1 MAVYE
6 LEQITFENYRSLQKG
21 DLYINKFNIVI
32 GPNNVG
38 KSNIFR
44 LLKSVINIIDEKH
57 NITEDFKVLTF
68 NLEENRFKKLD
79 FWDPQKTIEVTLSYS
94 NGLSIYFN
102 IDSQKMHLALCEEGE
117 EINFSN
123 FNNKYYQDYIE
134 MLEDIKLSFNFF
146 DDLRGTE
153 EYLKGLDIQK
163 TIIEA
168 IDNPD
173 DEDARQNAGYYPAV
187 SHPLRRILN
196 DKSLWVGKN
205 FKKGEVSSTDFRMKE
220 HLYLSE
226 ELDNFG
232 KQRLSTEKIKLK
244 LSAVGSGVAQVIS
257 ILTILYKY
265 KKLSSKFKYILLI
278 EEPEQNLHPHAV
290 VRLFNILKEENNIQF
305 IVNTHSPWL
314 IDDPDVSKIYN
325 IDKNKKD
332 GSVIKQIRTASEMRS
347 MLDLIGAKPSHLL
360 QSNLVI
366 WVEGPSDRIYIN
378 AWMKLTMPSMVEGKH
393 YSFVMYGGSLLSHY
407 GYDDNLINL
416 LSTSRYAVLVSDLDR
431 TNPDDDV
438 KERLATWEKRFE
450 DDESIKNN
458 IMLWKTDY
466 KEIEN
471 YIPHE
476 ELSSAINSVKM
487 QDKVR
492 VEVSKGLSKNIKV
505 SLCDEGKGKFN
516 SQQESFTEFFSG
528 LYKYNFSFT
537 DDIKKSLNSKGVVS
551 GEKVREEDIKK
562 MKNALNAVKIDIA
575 KIVVKNMVEVPP
587 LVKHKVYE
595 LKEFLDKSNLSN
607 GEY

>member
-1 MAVYE
+1 LVVYE
-6 LEQITFENYRSLQKG
+6 LQQITFKNYRSFQKG
-21 DLYINKFNIVI
+21 DLHINEFNLVI

-57 NITEDFKVLTF
+57 NMNEDSKFITF
-68 NLEENRFKKLD
+68 NLEGYRFNQLD
-79 FWDPQKTIEVTLSYS
+79 FWDPKKPIEVTLSYS

-102 IDSQKMHLALCEEGE
+102 IDSQKMHLSLSEEGE

-123 FNNKYYQDYIE
+123 FNNEYYHDYIK

-173 DEDARQNAGYYPAV
+173 DENARKYAGYYSAV

-205 FKKGEVSSTDFRMKE
+205 FKRGEVSSTDFRMKE

-226 ELDNFG
+226 ELDKSG

-244 LSAVGSGVAQVIS
+244 LSAVGSGVGQVIS

-265 KKLSSKFKYILLI
+265 KKLSSKFKYLLLI

-290 VRLFNILKEENNIQF
+290 VRLFNILKKEHDIQF
-305 IVNTHSPWL
+305 VVNTHSPWL
-314 IDDPDVSKIYN
+314 IDNPDVSKIYS

-332 GSVIKQIRTASEMRS
+332 GSVIKHIRTASEIRS
-347 MLDLIGAKPSHLL
+347 MLDLIGAKPSQLL

-378 AWMKLTMPSMVEGKH
+378 AWMNLTMPFMVEGKH

-407 GYDDNLINL
+407 GYDDKLINL

-476 ELSSAINSVKM
+476 ELSSAISKVKM
-487 QDKVR
+487 QDSVR

-505 SLCDEGKGKFN
+505 SLCDVGEANFN
-516 SQQESFTEFFSG
+516 SQQESFTEFFSR
-528 LYKYNFSFT
+528 LYKYNFSFN
-537 DDIKKSLNSKGVVS
+537 DQINKSLNSKGVFS

-562 MKNALNAVKIDIA
+562 MKNALNSAKIDIA
-575 KIVVKNMVEVPP
+575 KIVVENMIEVPS
-587 LVKHKVYE
+587 LVEHKLYE
-595 LKEFLDKSNLSN
+595 LKEFLNKANLSN
-607 GEY
+607 VE